1 MKLNS
6 YYPEPISAWAFVEGA
21 IPETGTSGVT
31 FSRVSSTVVRVTKT
45 LHVLTNGMFI
55 TFDGHTGTEAYLN
68 GTWPVSNVTSSTF
81 DFTITGTVP
90 TSTPLVVKTGH
101 PTKIRKSF
109 NLAKVGRI
117 ATGRYIFYFA
127 NAMDDADFIAIGNAV
142 WNGQTYNGSYWNDPN
157 YLDMNMGVGMIA
169 QSASKITIQ
178 TTHANGSNY
187 NVKDLHVAVIG
198 GIN

>member
-6 YYPEPISAWAFVEGA
+6 YYAEPISAWAFVEGG
-21 IPETGTSGVT
+21 IPETGTSSVT

-45 LHVLTNGMFI
+45 SHVLTNGMFI
-55 TFDGHTGTEAYLN
+55 TFDGHTGTESYLN
-68 GTWPVSNVTSSTF
+68 GTWPVSNVTPGTF

-109 NLAKVGRI
+109 NIAKIGRI
-117 ATGRYIFYFA
+117 ADGRYIFYFA

-142 WNGQTYNGSYWNDPN
+142 NNDQPYNGPYWNNWDW
-157 YLDMNMGVGMIA
+157 LDMNMGVGMID
-169 QSASKITIQ
+169 QSTSTMTIQ
-178 TTHANGSNY
+178 TTYINGNNK
-187 NVKDLHVAVIG
+187 NVKSLHVAVIG

>member
-45 LHVLTNGMFI
+45 SHVLTDGMFI

-90 TSTPLVVKTGH
+90 TSTPLVVKSGH
-101 PTKIRKSF
+101 PTKIRKSY
-109 NLAKVGRI
+109 NISKVGRI
-117 ATGRYIFYFA
+117 AAGRYKFYFS
-127 NAMDDADFIAIGNAV
+127 NELDDADFVAIGNAV
-142 WNGQTYNGSYWNDPN
+142 YNAQAYNSSNWNNPE
-157 YLDMNMGVGMIA
+157 YLDINKGVGMIA
-169 QSASKITIQ
+169 QSTLSITIQ
-178 TTHANGSNY
+178 TGDSSNY
-187 NVKDLHVAVIG
+187 NVKDLHVIVIG